1 MKNFSFILILVITIV
16 FSVSNYSQ
24 TSNNQMYVRRPNL
37 TIEEA
42 LRIGKNYI
50 KQQKIDVSRHYID
63 SIRLDLNPRGDRGK
77 FWELRWEK
85 NENGGKGDYILL
97 HIYMDKQV
105 ERLFAK

>member
-1 MKNFSFILILVITIV
+1 MKKILFVSILVMIPVLPI
-16 FSVSNYSQ
+16 SNYAQ
-24 TSNNQMYVRRPNL
+24 TTGNKFVRRPVI

-42 LRIGKNYI
+42 LTIGKNYAEQ
-50 KQQKIDVSRHYID
+50 KQIDVSEYYVD
-63 SIRLDLNPRGDRGK
+63 SIRHDLNPRGDRGK

-85 NENGGKGDYILL
+85 NEGGSKGSYILL